1 MAPLAEIRG
10 TLRWLVSLPRRLS
23 PCLCLKLRRPARPL
37 LLFLVPWLGYA
48 AANPAPSTK
57 KSTAKE
63 NRGGSALPAHISE
76 AIRARLPAFKSS
88 PPPSPPAADA
98 AAAGSTEVPVVL
110 EAFVVTEKKPP
121 TMEEFQ
127 MLTKAGQAAYLQKQF
142 PGAVAPGPDP
152 LTESTPNYASQMLR
166 DKRRQEH
173 LRKWG
178 EAVETFRATGDLV
191 GSARLKEE
199 MQRALIR
206 SYDWRD
212 ERIDRTYNNDRR

>member
-1 MAPLAEIRG
+1 
-10 TLRWLVSLPRRLS
+10 
-23 PCLCLKLRRPARPL
+23 
-37 LLFLVPWLGYA
+37 
-48 AANPAPSTK
+48 
-57 KSTAKE
+57 
-63 NRGGSALPAHISE
+63 
-76 AIRARLPAFKSS
+76 
-88 PPPSPPAADA
+88 
-98 AAAGSTEVPVVL
+98 
-110 EAFVVTEKKPP
+110 
-121 TMEEFQ
+121 